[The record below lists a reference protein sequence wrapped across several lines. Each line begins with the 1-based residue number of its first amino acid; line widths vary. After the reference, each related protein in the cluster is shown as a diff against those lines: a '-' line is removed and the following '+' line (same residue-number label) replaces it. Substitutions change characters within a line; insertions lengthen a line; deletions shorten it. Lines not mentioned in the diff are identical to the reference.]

1 MIGNNTRIGWIGTGV
16 MGAPMCGH
24 ILSAGYP
31 VYVYS
36 RSPVKAQALID
47 GGARWCSSPAEVAR
61 ASDVVFTMVG
71 VPDEVEAVYFG
82 SHGVLEGV
90 EAGMVLVDMSTTA
103 PSLSQRIHAA
113 AADKA
118 VQTVDAPV
126 SGGDVGAKNA
136 TLTVMA
142 GGDRDTVTAI
152 QPLFD
157 VISRVVNYMGAA
169 GNGQHAKM
177 CNQLVVAGTMIGVC
191 EALVYA
197 SRAGLD
203 CEKLVEA
210 IRPGAAGCWTLENLA
225 PRINRNDY
233 APGFMAE
240 HFVKDLGIALREA
253 QHLGLK
259 LPGLELALELYRQL
273 LQMGHGRSG
282 TQALI
287 HVLRSWIAS

>member
-1 MIGNNTRIGWIGTGV
+1 MIDTNTKIGWIGTGV

-31 VYVYS
+31 VSVHS
-36 RSPVKAQALID
+36 RSPGKAQALID
-47 GGARWCSSPAEVAR
+47 RGARWCATPADVAR

-71 VPDEVEAVYFG
+71 LPDEVEAVYFG
-82 SHGVLEGV
+82 SHDLLEGA
-90 EAGMVLVDMSTTA
+90 EAGMILVDMSTTS
-103 PSLSQRIHAA
+103 PSLSLRIHEAA
-113 AADKA
+113 AMRA

-136 TLTVMA
+136 ALTVMA
-142 GGDRDTVTAI
+142 GGNRDTVAAL

-157 VISRVVNYMGAA
+157 VIARVVNYMGEA

-197 SRAGLD
+197 ARAGLD

-210 IRPGAAGCWTLENLA
+210 IRPGAAGCWTLDNLA
-225 PRINRNDY
+225 PRINRDDY
-233 APGFMAE
+233 EPGFMVE
-240 HFVKDLGIALREA
+240 HFIKDLDIALNEA
-253 QHLGLK
+253 RGMGLK
-259 LPGLELALELYRQL
+259 LPGLELALALYRQL
-273 LQMGHGRSG
+273 QQMGHGRSG

-287 HVLRSWIAS
+287 HVLRSLPVS